1 MKNYSFMHIILL
13 LLLSKKIIC
22 YILFFHPSISLFNY
36 FNKLNSSYKLKNAN
50 KIQKLRNFSENLFFS
65 IDSHKK
71 YKILSKYN
79 IIILYMLFSCSAS
92 KNPNF
97 NIGNRIN
104 KFIYKSNEIPKEY
117 NFIFG
122 EKTILNGKF
131 NKKNAKD
138 NFVKIKKIKS
148 KKCPKIKNNK
158 RITILN
164 KIKKDFLNEKI
175 KLFNLKYN
183 DNLEKFKYLD
193 ILFSILIIVICCEF
207 KYLKKPKIILRKKNI
222 CKFLNNRKK
231 DKSIPNIVNT
241 SCIICLENLI
251 SEKHNDLTENQI
263 IILEC
268 NHVFHET
275 CLIKWVKDHNN
286 CPLCRIDLL
295 FNEKI
300 IEF

>member
-1 MKNYSFMHIILL
+1 MKKYYFMHIILL

-22 YILFFHPSISLFNY
+22 DILFFHPSISLFNY
-36 FNKLNSSYKLKNAN
+36 FNKLNSCYKLKNSN
-50 KIQKLRNFSENLFFS
+50 KIKKLRFFSENSFFS

-71 YKILSKYN
+71 SKILSKYN
-79 IIILYMLFSCSAS
+79 IIILYMVFSCSSS

-97 NIGNRIN
+97 NIDNRIN
-104 KFIYKSNEIPKEY
+104 KLIYNSNEILKEY

-122 EKTILNGKF
+122 EKTILNGKL
-131 NKKNAKD
+131 NKRNAKD
-138 NFVKIKKIKS
+138 NFVKKIKR
-148 KKCPKIKNNK
+148 KKYPNIKNNK
-158 RITILN
+158 KITILN

-175 KLFNLKYN
+175 KLFNLKYK

-207 KYLKKPKIILRKKNI
+207 KYFKNPKNVFGTKNI
-222 CKFLNNRKK
+222 SKFLNNRKK
-231 DKSIPNIVNT
+231 DKSIPNILNT

-251 SEKHNDLTENQI
+251 SEKQNDLTENQI
-263 IILEC
+263 MILEC
-268 NHVFHET
+268 NHIFHET
-275 CLIKWVKDHNN
+275 CLIKWLKNHNN